1 MTTASSV
8 VPSTTCTLH
17 GGMVG
22 FTYGDNIHVWIWTFS
37 EATLSDVMKCP
48 NYMWTLLLLPTTSV
62 SQYTRGF
69 IKPPLLLFGKGRKD
83 WVQHTC
89 SYYINVPIEKK
100 PHSCIISNLSGASL
114 KDIIEGNSPSGR
126 NLEMVTQA
134 WPAVWWYTDSWSVAN
149 DLAEWLRICNE
160 NDGNKYHDKQI

>member
-48 NYMWTLLLLPTTSV
+48 NYMWTLLVLPTTSV

-69 IKPPLLLFGKGRKD
+69 IRPPLLLFGKGRKD

-100 PHSCIISNLSGASL
+100 RIAVSYQTCLGHPSRTLL
-114 KDIIEGNSPSGR
+114 KETLPVG
-126 NLEMVTQA
+126 VTLK
-134 WPAVWWYTDSWSVAN
+134 W
-149 DLAEWLRICNE
+149 WLRHGQLFGDILIHDLWPMTWL
-160 NDGNKYHDKQI
+160 ND